1 MTTVNP
7 APISAPSPAAPPDT
21 NANLKTAPVNTIKSM
36 AASPATTG
44 MQAIKLA
51 LNIVITS
58 AIYHPVRLMPNVI
71 MKAVLKN
78 IVSNIAREIMK
89 KLTENVPARLITIYR
104 PVLPMRLVR
113 PAVENILLMVAK
125 VQLIK
130 IQTELANLKELVHEV
145 QFFIPMVL
153 VIY

>member
-1 MTTVNP
+1 
-7 APISAPSPAAPPDT
+7 
-21 NANLKTAPVNTIKSM
+21 
-36 AASPATTG
+36 
-44 MQAIKLA
+44 
-51 LNIVITS
+51 
-58 AIYHPVRLMPNVI
+58 MPNAI

-89 KLTENVPARLITIYR
+89 KLTENVPVRLTITYR

-125 VQLIK
+125 VQPIK
-130 IQTELANLKELVHEV
+130 IPTELANLKELVLEV
-145 QFFIPMVL
+145 QFIIPMVL